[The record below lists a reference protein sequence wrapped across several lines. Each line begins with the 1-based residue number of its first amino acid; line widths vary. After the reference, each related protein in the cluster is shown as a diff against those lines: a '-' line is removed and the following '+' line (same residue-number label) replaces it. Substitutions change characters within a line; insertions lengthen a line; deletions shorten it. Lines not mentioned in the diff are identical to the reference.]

1 MGEVYSIGIDLSQLQ
16 KALQMSLQIKN
27 NLSALNKASGSQ
39 GKGQG
44 GNNSQVQKSSN
55 SFSNSIQQQN
65 KGLKE
70 QNKLLGGSLQKL
82 NLIRLVSSKIKWG
95 ALAAAGL
102 PMAGI
107 TAGIASMNG
116 SLSTN
121 TRAKNVG
128 LNFGESNALNFAGKM
143 TGLGEDT
150 LISSIEGL
158 TTSLQDYSKWGN
170 FASLGLNA
178 SDLQNKNPT
187 EALFEVLESMKNSD
201 LPKYMK
207 KEIIDNIGIPFDQF
221 QFVLKEG
228 TGEIQKYFKEGMGM
242 FGGKSGKALMEGER
256 ALIRFTTILKDV
268 SQNIG
273 GKIAPALT
281 TGLKL
286 ITPYVYQLADG
297 FTWLL
302 GKVFT
307 KKNLDMMSGF
317 FNSIG
322 KIGSDLVSKGVDLF
336 NGGKDLFS
344 QMFKGFSID
353 TEGWTNVFKELSKG
367 FLDGMSS
374 LWDTLKPNLIAIGQ
388 SLVDVWK
395 TIEPDLMSF
404 IKWFQKDILPSV
416 MSIGGTFINVLSKT
430 IKRLVD
436 DFKWFWNFMKPVLKP
451 LGNAIKGFAQVMSGI
466 WKELDELGIDKLL
479 ADLISPISKL
489 QTVFE
494 AVEGLKE
501 WWDNFKLNAN
511 NIWEIIENSFIDIWE
526 KVKTSFSNIFL
537 SIDMGID
544 SFISGLMGLGIGGK
558 TIGDVFGYSGP
569 KYKAE
574 NGWWKIKDEKG
585 DYQYLGKNG
594 GVSQYPEKRVNDA
607 IITKTGQVVKTDP
620 QDYIIAMKQPQQ
632 LVTASGAG
640 GGTYT
645 ININATVRNDNDI
658 KKLKNELERLIKSF
672 NSKR

>member
-1 MGEVYSIGIDLSQLQ
+1 MGEVYSIGFD
-16 KALQMSLQIKN
+16 
-27 NLSALNKASGSQ
+27 LSALEKAFKMSEKIKANLSGFQELSNKNT
-39 GKGQG
+39 K
-44 GNNSQVQKSSN
+44 NNSSD
-55 SFSNSIQQQN
+55 FSKNIIDSN

-95 ALAAAGL
+95 ALGAIGLAGT
-102 PMAGI
+102 GI

-128 LNFGESNALNFAGKM
+128 LSFGESNALNFAGKM
-143 TGLGEDT
+143 TGIGEDT
-150 LISSIEGL
+150 LMSSIEGL
-158 TTSLQDYSKWGN
+158 TTSLKDYSKWGN

-187 EALFEVLESMKNSD
+187 EALFEVLESMKDSD

-221 QFVLKEG
+221 QFVLEEG
-228 TGEIQKYFKEGMGM
+228 TGEIEKYFKEGMGM
-242 FGGKSGKALMEGER
+242 FGGKSGKSLMEGER
-256 ALIRFTTILKDV
+256 ALIRFTTVLKDV

-286 ITPYVYQLADG
+286 ITPYIYQLADG

-322 KIGSDLVSKGVDLF
+322 KIGGDLVSKGINLF
-336 NGGKDLFS
+336 DSGKDLFS

-395 TIEPDLMSF
+395 TIEPDLLTLLEF
-404 IKWFQKDILPSV
+404 WKTNILPPLQ
-416 MSIGGTFINVLSKT
+416 SIFGSAVNILGKV
-430 IKRLVD
+430 IKKVID
-436 DFKWFWNFMKPVLKP
+436 DFKWFYNLIRPIFKP
-451 LGNAIKGFAQVMSGI
+451 LGELFSSFYNTVSKIFGNLDKESDEGGTMEMLISGFAG
-466 WKELDELGIDKLL
+466 LL
-479 ADLISPISKL
+479 SPISAFK
-489 QTVFE
+489 TVIE
-494 AVEGLKE
+494 LAELAV
-501 WWDNFKLNAN
+501 DTFKTK
-511 NIWEIIENSFIDIWE
+511 ITETWQSIKDSFADIW
-526 KVKTSFSNIFL
+526 KRVKIGFITAVTAIVDL
-537 SIDMGID
+537 LRKIPGVE
-544 SFISGLMGLGIGGK
+544 ISGWRFENTKAGL
-558 TIGDVFGYSGP
+558 YHR
-569 KYKAE
+569 
-574 NGWWKIKDEKG
+574 
-585 DYQYLGKNG
+585 QKNG
-594 GVSQYPEKRVNDA
+594 NLMNVTLDTIDDINDGV
-607 IITKTGQVVKTDP
+607 ITKEGKIIKTDP
-620 QDYIIAMKQPQQ
+620 QDYIFAMKQPQR
-632 LVTASGAG
+632 LASSEAG

-645 ININATVRNDNDI
+645 ININANVRHDNDVKQI
-658 KKLKNELERLIKSF
+658 RNELERLIRSF